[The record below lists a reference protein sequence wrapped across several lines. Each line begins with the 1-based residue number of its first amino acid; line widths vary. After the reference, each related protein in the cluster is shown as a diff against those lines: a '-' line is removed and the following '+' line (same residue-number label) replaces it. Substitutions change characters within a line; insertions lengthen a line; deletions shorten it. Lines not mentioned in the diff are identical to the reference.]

1 MLFFKFGIFLIFTKY
16 TFNKMKFLLTLGF
29 KLAHSCVANA
39 AQPQGLSFLE
49 VEVSFSLPPSHQ
61 PGQDL
66 AASIDPLHELVP
78 DGRVVRVDLQLLEQR
93 RTSERAGADVVGER
107 RQRVELFRRGAK
119 NIQSSYTSSGV
130 KVFVLQ

>member
-1 MLFFKFGIFLIFTKY
+1 MFTKY

-78 DGRVVRVDLQLLEQR
+78 DGRVVRVDLHLLEQR
-93 RTSERAGADVVGER
+93 RAPKCAGADIIGER
-107 RQRVELFRRGAK
+107 RQCTELVQGGRNLGQRL
-119 NIQSSYTSSGV
+119 SV
-130 KVFVLQ
+130 

>member
-1 MLFFKFGIFLIFTKY
+1 MSQVVVIP
-16 TFNKMKFLLTLGF
+16 
-29 KLAHSCVANA
+29 A
-39 AQPQGLSFLE
+39 AEQPQGVSFLE
-49 VEVSFSLPPSHQ
+49 VEVSLSLSSSHQ

-119 NIQSSYTSSGV
+119 KIRQKIFSLVTPQV
-130 KVFVLQ
+130 E